1 MTTMKLIM
9 WAFFSFCRNSAE
21 SIPNQQLSSASS
33 LDGFVGWM
41 KTLVSHFLAKQAL
54 EQHCLKLP
62 AKEQVRINII
72 TMDRSPLCYPTWPV
86 MSALVGTVVESS
98 KATGNS
104 GIALDCTEAVKKLE
118 QRILSEKKQH
128 NFLRAFKQ
136 MVSSKDPT
144 QVLTFKFP
152 SGLHCEFIL
161 AAFLLYPKEANP
173 VKDEPLLKIAKVLLF
188 SILFM
193 HWITNHCQAFTNQ
206 RGFSIAV
213 SKLLCPACW
222 EGLLFLDETKQFDVC
237 GHHFVPYVVELPSWL
252 PPAVVDA
259 MCKRFRALVMEEL
272 QVLLESPDV
281 SLLPLSGIPHQSQE
295 SQSNISV
302 ASSHTTDHMGA
313 DHLKESFA
321 SVWSFM
327 KVSFFLHVPFLKG
340 LMVWSDS
347 EFVGYST

>member
-1 MTTMKLIM
+1 M
-9 WAFFSFCRNSAE
+9 WAFFSFCRKIAE
-21 SIPNQQLSSASS
+21 PIPNQQLSSASS
-33 LDGFVGWM
+33 LDGFVRWT
-41 KTLVSHFLAKQAL
+41 KTFVSHFLAKRAL

-72 TMDRSPLCYPTWPV
+72 TTDRSPLRYPTWPV
-86 MSALVGTVVESS
+86 LSALVGTVVESS
-98 KATGNS
+98 KATGNG
-104 GIALDCTEAVKKLE
+104 GIALDRAEAVKKLE

-128 NFLRAFKQ
+128 KFLRAFRQ

-144 QVLTFKFP
+144 QALALKFP

-173 VKDEPLLKIAKVLLF
+173 VKDELLLKIAKVLLF
-188 SILFM
+188 SIIFT
-193 HWITNHCQAFTNQ
+193 HWITNHCQAFTDQ
-206 RGFSIAV
+206 QGFSIAV

-222 EGLLFLDETKQFDVC
+222 EGLLFLDETKQFDVF
-237 GHHFVPYVVELPSWL
+237 GHHFVPYAVELPSWL

-259 MCKRFRALVMEEL
+259 MCERFRALVTEEL

-281 SLLPLSGIPHQSQE
+281 SLPSSSGIPRQSQE

-321 SVWSFM
+321 GALSFI
-327 KVSFFLHVPFLKG
+327 KVSLFLHVPFLKDS
-340 LMVWSDS
+340 MVWSDS